1 MSLIDVAEEL
11 EYVPEQ
17 ELINLSQNPNSRYP
31 QFLVLSEVQRR
42 NQMRKM
48 YENQVAKQNQPMTTV
63 ADEKVMEL
71 AASSVMP
78 NFPSPISNEMDQSP
92 KGLLGMASNDVV
104 EMQTGGITT
113 GGLTASRK
121 SIAESLGLIDEEGD
135 VDLLQAATLASLAIP
150 GTAALR
156 GIYGLGKAGI
166 GALRGTNL
174 AKTRIGER
182 IQDRFTSPSTAAQRQ
197 KQVDAAK
204 KRFGLSSGQTS
215 GTELVPVT
223 SRVFDPMKTATTL
236 SYPTAA
242 VLLGLPLIRG
252 DGEDTDEEFLPQTNN
267 EISPELRQLFAETK
281 MTEQDGQARREQGQ
295 NLAKLGFAI
304 LAAKNPSE
312 LGTNL
317 YGLVDDMQKR
327 KGTGL
332 EGAQQAFYE
341 ARTEELQATIANM
354 PEDNIRK
361 SLDSVNAAI
370 KSIQEGT
377 GDESQLAGYE
387 TVRFALLQQ
396 LAKLKGLDI
405 SSDSLPPG
413 ATILD

>member
-1 MSLIDVAEEL
+1 
-11 EYVPEQ
+11 
-17 ELINLSQNPNSRYP
+17 
-31 QFLVLSEVQRR
+31 
-42 NQMRKM
+42 
-48 YENQVAKQNQPMTTV
+48 
-63 ADEKVMEL
+63 
-71 AASSVMP
+71 
-78 NFPSPISNEMDQSP
+78 
-92 KGLLGMASNDVV
+92 MASNDVV
-104 EMQTGGITT
+104 EMQTGG
-113 GGLTASRK
+113 LTASRK
-121 SIAESLGLIDEEGD
+121 AIAESLGLIDEEGD
-135 VDLLQAATLASLAIP
+135 VDLMQAATLASLAIP
-150 GTAALR
+150 ARAALS

-174 AKTRIGER
+174 AKTRIGKL

-242 VLLGLPLIRG
+242 VLLGLPLISG
-252 DGEDTDEEFLPQTNN
+252 DGEDTDKEFLPQTNN

-341 ARTEELQATIANM
+341 ARTEELRANIANM
-354 PEDNIRK
+354 PEDNLRR
-361 SLDSVNAAI
+361 SLDSVNDSI
-370 KSIQEGT
+370 KLIQEGV
-377 GDESQLAGYE
+377 GDESELAE
-387 TVRFALLQQ
+387 LQMIRLALVQQ
-396 LAKLKGLDI
+396 LAELKGLDM
-405 SSDSLPPG
+405 SSSPLAGG
-413 ATILD
+413 ASIN

>member
-1 MSLIDVAEEL
+1 
-11 EYVPEQ
+11 
-17 ELINLSQNPNSRYP
+17 
-31 QFLVLSEVQRR
+31 
-42 NQMRKM
+42 
-48 YENQVAKQNQPMTTV
+48 
-63 ADEKVMEL
+63 
-71 AASSVMP
+71 
-78 NFPSPISNEMDQSP
+78 NEMDQSP
-92 KGLLGMASNDVV
+92 KGLLGMASNDLVNLQ
-104 EMQTGGITT
+104 EGGSTSLEESFQNPYFANVLRNFIRNNPAISTSIDAKESIDDISQSVKESGVT
-113 GGLTASRK
+113 PKEIGAGL
-121 SIAESLGLIDEEGD
+121 L
-135 VDLLQAATLASLAIP
+135 TLAGLLP
-150 GTAALR
+150 FTRNVKNLGNLGKKLGTKGKKLYEKTIKPFLKDRYGAQPATYQFSSGINPIAGSQVFGYQPKMSALR
-156 GIYGLGKAGI
+156 KTLDTLEGKILAASVPVGAGTY
-166 GALRGTNL
+166 LL
-174 AKTRIGER
+174 
-182 IQDRFTSPSTAAQRQ
+182 
-197 KQVDAAK
+197 
-204 KRFGLSSGQTS
+204 TS
-215 GTELVPVT
+215 GA
-223 SRVFDPMKTATTL
+223 D
-236 SYPTAA
+236 
-242 VLLGLPLIRG
+242 
-252 DGEDTDEEFLPQTNN
+252 EDTDKDFLPQNDN

-341 ARTEELQATIANM
+341 ARTRELQATIANM

-396 LAKLKGLDI
+396 LAELKGLDI

>member
-1 MSLIDVAEEL
+1 
-11 EYVPEQ
+11 
-17 ELINLSQNPNSRYP
+17 
-31 QFLVLSEVQRR
+31 
-42 NQMRKM
+42 
-48 YENQVAKQNQPMTTV
+48 
-63 ADEKVMEL
+63 MEL

-78 NFPSPISNEMDQSP
+78 NVPSPISNEMDQSP
-92 KGLLGMASNDVV
+92 QGLLGMASNDVV
-104 EMQTGGITT
+104 EMQTGG
-113 GGLTASRK
+113 LTASRK
-121 SIAESLGLIDEEGD
+121 AIAESLGLIDEEGD

-150 GTAALR
+150 GRAALS

-174 AKTRIGER
+174 AKTRVGKF

-236 SYPTAA
+236 SYATAPA
-242 VLLGLPLIRG
+242 LLLSSLTRG
-252 DGEDTDEEFLPQTNN
+252 ADEDTDKDFLPQNDN

-281 MTEQDGQARREQGQ
+281 MTEQDGQAKREQGQ

-317 YGLVDDMQKR
+317 YGLVDDIQKR

-341 ARTEELQATIANM
+341 ARTRELQANIANM
-354 PEDNIRK
+354 PEDNLRR
-361 SLDSVNAAI
+361 SLDSVNDSI
-370 KSIQEGT
+370 KLIQEGV
-377 GDESQLAGYE
+377 GDESELTELQMIRLAL
-387 TVRFALLQQ
+387 VQQ
-396 LAKLKGLDI
+396 LAELKGLDM
-405 SSDSLPPG
+405 SSSSLPPG